1 MKQLDTET
9 AEEASEQPIRIIRRF
24 GGSRYFGWTKN
35 GFFFKDYQSLHRVIP
50 EAYHLSFIEFPF
62 WATIRFEIDLAKNSF
77 SEKPRRD
84 CIHSLMILAEQ
95 EAKKVVR
102 NDEKRPASL
111 FSFFRANE
119 FGSDPKKKEVHTHL
133 LIRPHAEWSD
143 IDLAQLM
150 NSFGNKQ
157 LSRCGIATFDF
168 SRNSDSLAR
177 VAYVCKLKGNETEK
191 KIDYSKGFNRW
202 LKRHLPLHDCVQSS
216 LNTDLSL
223 KMAA

>member
-1 MKQLDTET
+1 MKQLNTKR
-9 AEEASEQPIRIIRRF
+9 AEEPSEQPTRIIRRF
-24 GGSRYFGWTKN
+24 GDGRYFGWTGN
-35 GFFFKDYQSLHRVIP
+35 AFFFKDSQSLRRVIP
-50 EAYHLSFIEFPF
+50 EAYHLSFMEFPY
-62 WATIRFEIDLAKNSF
+62 WATIRFESDLAKSSF
-77 SEKPRRD
+77 SEKPRRE
-84 CIHSLMILAEQ
+84 CIHSLMALVQQ
-95 EAKKVVR
+95 EARKVVP
-102 NDEKRPASL
+102 DAETRPASL

-216 LNTDLSL
+216 LNESPSL